1 MFWKGL
7 TMRLLQ
13 VIMRMNLEFVIVYS
27 YIHSINNRYYSKM
40 SKMQNIGLLFLSL
53 TSCMIAEMFTPFIG
67 LASYIFLVIPLSII
81 QRVVLNHTYKL
92 IFISNLIIVCSN
104 LFIKMCSSLFTK
116 LLMMFTKN
124 ISENGMFF
132 TNTILSFILNSFVC
146 FILLKIILSKDE
158 RFSEV
163 VNKLEKKEIAF
174 ILSLVMILAIPNLII
189 YIYNLHI
196 NNTLLLVINIFSIL
210 VSIVVI
216 ISLLLK
222 EKQYTYTEFDLE
234 QEKLYNQTLRE
245 TIDSLRILKH
255 DYNNI
260 LQSINGYIITKQYD
274 SLDAHIKELI
284 NNTTDL
290 SSLECISPNVIN
302 QPAIYGIITAKYIK
316 AKNKKINFKLEVFE
330 DISSISFN
338 ATKLSRIL
346 GILLDNAI
354 EAAEKSSNPMVE
366 VKFIYNPIDNTHSIK
381 IKNTYEKG
389 KVIDTDKI
397 FEKGVSSKRK
407 KSGLGLWEV
416 KKILSGV
423 DNVHIYTNLLD
434 NYKLEQVLV
443 C

>member
-1 MFWKGL
+1 
-7 TMRLLQ
+7 MRLLQ

-302 QPAIYGIITAKYIK
+302 QPAIYGIIMAKYIK

-416 KKILSGV
+416 KKILSSV

>member
-1 MFWKGL
+1 
-7 TMRLLQ
+7 MRLLQ